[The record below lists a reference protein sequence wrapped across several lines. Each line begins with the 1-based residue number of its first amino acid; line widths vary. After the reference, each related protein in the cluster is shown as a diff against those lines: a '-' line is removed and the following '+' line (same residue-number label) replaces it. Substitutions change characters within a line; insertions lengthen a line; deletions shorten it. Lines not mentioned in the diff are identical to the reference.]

1 MATARNALKLKE
13 QVDTGKYIPEEV
25 RKKLEG
31 QTDLTEEEKEIC
43 RRSAVLIK
51 RRKKIAFLKTEAA
64 VVELDRSIKTTLN
77 NSNPQ
82 IMKCCDLLTELLQL
96 SLEPLHLIKQPDIL
110 LTIRKLRKYVGPSDK
125 VGHQVYM
132 CTEAE
137 TFFYFP
143 FISIQSTFKTWTADC
158 RVTTPR
164 LTESISPME
173 SR

>member
-125 VGHQVYM
+125 VGHQVSRVWRLRPSF
-132 CTEAE
+132 TFLLFQSNPHLKLGRPIAE
-137 TFFYFP
+137 
-143 FISIQSTFKTWTADC
+143 
-158 RVTTPR
+158 
-164 LTESISPME
+164 
-173 SR
+173 